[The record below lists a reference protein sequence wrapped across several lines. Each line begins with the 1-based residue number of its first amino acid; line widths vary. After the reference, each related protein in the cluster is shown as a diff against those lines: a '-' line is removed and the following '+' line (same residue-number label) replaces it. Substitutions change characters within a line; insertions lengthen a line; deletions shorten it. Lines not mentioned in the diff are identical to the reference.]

1 MMRMELQT
9 ADFIKC
15 KEEGRLTF
23 ISWLTK
29 YDGWCQLMTTV
40 CDDKAELWLCYSR
53 VSGGERLVVM
63 IRQIQDNYK
72 YKCTNT
78 NTKSQ
83 IQSRALVMLLTC
95 IRWRKA
101 CSHDKTYTNTNTQIE
116 LQNRKYKAKL
126 WLCYLRVSGGE
137 RLLADCDVVMLVV
150 DVPGETQ
157 D

>member
-1 MMRMELQT
+1 MMRMELLT

-40 CDDKAELWLCYSR
+40 CEDKAELWLCYS
-53 VSGGERLVVM
+53 
-63 IRQIQDNYK
+63 
-72 YKCTNT
+72 
-78 NTKSQ
+78 
-83 IQSRALVMLLTC
+83 
-95 IRWRKA
+95 
-101 CSHDKTYTNTNTQIE
+101 
-116 LQNRKYKAKL
+116 
-126 WLCYLRVSGGE
+126 RVSGGE

-150 DVPGETQ
+150 DVPGEAQ